1 MKPRV
6 LSYVRVSTAR
16 QGASGLGLEAQR
28 AAVKAYCEV
37 NGCELL
43 AEYQEVES
51 GTKSQRPV
59 LRQALAHAKR
69 AKATLLIAKLDR
81 LSRNVA
87 FIANLLESGV
97 NAVAC
102 DMPSA
107 DHFQWH
113 IMSAV
118 AQREAKA
125 ISERT
130 IAALTAAKARGTLLG
145 ASNPACRNLDRD
157 ARQRGATAN
166 ANAAS
171 AYYEDVVSVLR
182 DMHRIGSSLRVIAE
196 TLNAQGKTTRNGS
209 QWTAVQVQRVLKR
222 AA

>member
-1 MKPRV
+1 MKQKV
-6 LSYVRVSTAR
+6 VSYVRVSTAR

-28 AAVKAYCEV
+28 AAVKAYCDL
-37 NGCELL
+37 NGCEPL

-69 AKATLLIAKLDR
+69 VKATLLIAKLDR

-145 ASNPACRNLDRD
+145 ASNPACRNLDSN
-157 ARQRGATAN
+157 ARQRGSQAN
-166 ANAAS
+166 AKAANTF
-171 AYYEDVVSVLR
+171 YDDVVSIVR
-182 DMHRIGSSLRVIAE
+182 DMHGNRNSLRAIAE
-196 TLNAQGKTTRNGS
+196 MLNAQGKTTRNGS
-209 QWTAVQVQRVLKR
+209 QWTATQVLRVLKR